1 MQIHNTHTG
10 LHFVIIEQDSRF
22 ASVPR
27 HWQNVLRSDTHLQ
40 LQ

>member
-1 MQIHNTHTG
+1 MQIHNNHTG
-10 LHFVIIEQDSRF
+10 LHFVIIEQDNGF

-27 HWQNVLRSDTHLQ
+27 QWQSVLRSDTHLQ